1 MANRAQRRAQAKKER
16 ANQKHKRPSYHGLSQ
31 ELMLEKL
38 CQNGI
43 TPKDL
48 EKEYSTA
55 IDKGFKA
62 GEEATFKTVYAAMAL
77 ALHELYGFG
86 RERCWKVLV
95 TADNKI
101 VEYLTANEIIE
112 DVWKKMHLRINFHEP
127 FDRIEE
133 DAP

>member
-1 MANRAQRRAQAKKER
+1 
-16 ANQKHKRPSYHGLSQ
+16 
-31 ELMLEKL
+31 MLEKL

-62 GEEATFKTVYAAMAL
+62 GEEATFKTVYAAMTL

-95 TADNKI
+95 NADNKI
-101 VEYLTANEIIE
+101 IEYLTDHEIIE
-112 DVWKKMHLRINFHEP
+112 DVWKKLRLRINFREP

-133 DAP
+133 DGP